1 MILLGLATSV
11 VSQAADFYV
20 APGGSAAGDGSIN
33 RPWNLLTALNHPPAV
48 KPGDTVWLRGGVYKG
63 IFVSYLT
70 GSPSAPVTLRGY
82 PGERAII
89 DGSLAGQKVK
99 NVNAFLVKGSYS
111 WVRDFEITNSDPQ
124 RVISITGSNPQ
135 ERRGNGLDVQAQGV
149 KVINMIIYDTGQGI
163 GGFGASPDM
172 EIYGCLVFNNGWKAP
187 DRSHG
192 HGLYL
197 QNNSGYK
204 IVDDNILL
212 GGFGDTMHV
221 YGSSASFLR
230 NFQFRG
236 NAMYNGRLLF
246 GGSSPIENMVFDS
259 NYAYN
264 HWVEFGYGANGNY
277 GLSVTNNYLMAGV
290 NFQNWKSFSMT
301 NNTLFD
307 SAQHSASRVLALTTP
322 AGVAPSAYVMDR
334 NTYYQARTAGDEFY
348 IPGQGGYTF
357 AQWQARGYERNS
369 KYIST
374 TANGMRPTGQTVVV
388 RKNKYD
394 ADRANVII
402 YNWSGNSTVPVDL
415 SSVLNP
421 GDSYELHNS
430 LDYFNDVT
438 TGTYS
443 GGSVFVSMVNRT
455 MALPHGHS
463 SPLGANTFP
472 EFGTFILV
480 RKSGSVRPSVQ
491 VSPGTVSL
499 GEGGKQQFTATVS
512 NTSNTAVTWSISP
525 AAGSISASGLY
536 TAPANITSNQTVTVT
551 ATSVADGTLS
561 DSATVQLV
569 PAITIGVTTPSSSVT
584 AGGKLQFTASV
595 TGTTNTG
602 VVWSLSSATGTI
614 SATGLYTAPASVAS
628 TTTVNVTACSM
639 ADSKAT
645 ATVQISVLPSAANPA
660 VNLVVDPGFEN
671 LGQGWTGVG
680 YGGRTISS
688 SVYRTGTKSLQ
699 IAGSAQ
705 YNRTVSQEVAVAP
718 GQTLNLSG
726 WVKTQSLTK
735 ALCLE
740 LVWLTSTDAV
750 LRTDT
755 AGALSGTASWTNLT
769 RTVTAP
775 AGAAKV
781 RVQVYLPIDSSS
793 AYAWIDDINLR

>member
-1 MILLGLATSV
+1 
-11 VSQAADFYV
+11 
-20 APGGSAAGDGSIN
+20 
-33 RPWNLLTALNHPPAV
+33 
-48 KPGDTVWLRGGVYKG
+48 
-63 IFVSYLT
+63 
-70 GSPSAPVTLRGY
+70 
-82 PGERAII
+82 
-89 DGSLAGQKVK
+89 
-99 NVNAFLVKGSYS
+99 
-111 WVRDFEITNSDPQ
+111 
-124 RVISITGSNPQ
+124 
-135 ERRGNGLDVQAQGV
+135 
-149 KVINMIIYDTGQGI
+149 
-163 GGFGASPDM
+163 
-172 EIYGCLVFNNGWKAP
+172 
-187 DRSHG
+187 
-192 HGLYL
+192 
-197 QNNSGYK
+197 
-204 IVDDNILL
+204 
-212 GGFGDTMHV
+212 MHV

-277 GLSVTNNYLMAGV
+277 GLSVTNNYLMAGI

-374 TANGMRPTGQTVVV
+374 TANGMRPPGQTVIV

-394 ADRANVII
+394 AKRANVII

-421 GDSYELHNS
+421 GDRYELHNS

-480 RKSGSVRPSVQ
+480 RKSGSAQPSVQ

-512 NTSNTAVTWSISP
+512 NISNTAVTWSISP

-551 ATSVADGTLS
+551 ATSVADGTAS

-569 PAITIGVTTPSSSVT
+569 PPQAPAPIKVSISVPSSSVT

-602 VVWSLSSATGTI
+602 VNWSLSPSTGTI
-614 SATGLYTAPASVAS
+614 STTGLYTAPASVAS
-628 TTTVNVTACSM
+628 PVTINVTARSV
-639 ADSKAT
+639 ANSTAS
-645 ATVQISVLPSAANPA
+645 ATVQISVLPKVSTPSP
-660 VNLVVDPGFEN
+660 NLVVDPGFEN
-671 LGQGWTGVG
+671 LGQLWTGVNF
-680 YGGRTISS
+680 GGRTISS
-688 SVYRTGTKSLQ
+688 VNHTGSNSLQ
-699 IAGSAQ
+699 ITGSTQ
-705 YNRTVSQEVAVAP
+705 YDRTVSQIVAVTP
-718 GQTLNLSG
+718 GQDLTFGAWVRTQGLKKAITL
-726 WVKTQSLTK
+726 Q
-735 ALCLE
+735 
-740 LVWLTSTDAV
+740 LVWLTSTGAV
-750 LRTDT
+750 LRADT
-755 AGALSGTASWTNLT
+755 AGALTGTTSWTHLT
-769 RTVTAP
+769 RAVTVP
-775 AGAAKV
+775 AAAANV
-781 RVQVYLPIDSSS
+781 WVQVHLPIDSSS
-793 AYAWIDDINLR
+793 AYAWVDDISLK